1 MNNRGPRRP
10 EDFKNTKTT
19 TSKSKMIIKYAIIS
33 VLMVI
38 TIFIVSVT
46 IISLIKKN

>member
-1 MNNRGPRRP
+1 MNNRGPGRV

-33 VLMVI
+33 ILI
-38 TIFIVSVT
+38 LSVT

>member
-1 MNNRGPRRP
+1 MNNRGPGRP

-33 VLMVI
+33 IL
-38 TIFIVSVT
+38 IVSVT

>member
-1 MNNRGPRRP
+1 MNNRGPGRP

-33 VLMVI
+33 ILIVI
-38 TIFIVSVT
+38 TMFIVSVT